1 MSSPSGARKSIAL
14 VLWGLLALCL
24 ALQVLRMRIAE
35 SAVRGGDAITASAVR
50 PQNGQGLAL
59 LAERQLRQGNAAAAR
74 GTSAASLTRTPLT
87 ATGARTLAMSLE
99 KLGKIPESEAA
110 WQIASQLGWR
120 DSQTQLWA
128 MLRALANQQP
138 DIFAMRADA
147 LLRTNNSNE
156 AVAIVRRLLGPAPIR
171 DAFVDRIKINPPWR
185 AAFFHWDGVLPPAE
199 LNVMIETLREL
210 GREGAVPSR
219 RDLRQTMASLIAARR
234 FNEAIQLDRAFVRR
248 TADAESVIDDGGLTF
263 ATEDYRRNLTPF
275 DWMLPTDQATMDE
288 SGGQRSILVTANG
301 GIAAHRYVALAPGN
315 YEISYEMWGDP
326 QAPANLGLTVRC
338 NNDDRELGS
347 SDHQLLVSGQH
358 SLRRFQ
364 ITVTPDCAIIHIMM
378 GQFWSGTEQSLLVDN
393 IKVRPKA

>member
-1 MSSPSGARKSIAL
+1 MSSPSGARRSIAL
-14 VLWGLLALCL
+14 ILWGLLALCL

-35 SAVRGGDAITASAVR
+35 SAVRRGDAVTASAVR
-50 PQNGQGLAL
+50 PQNGQALAL
-59 LAERQLRQGNAAAAR
+59 LAERQLRQGNPALAR

-87 ATGARTLAMSLE
+87 ATGARTLAMSFE
-99 KLGKIPESEAA
+99 KLGKIPESEAS

-128 MLRALANQQP
+128 MLRALANRQP

-171 DAFVDRIKINPPWR
+171 NAFVERIKINPPWR
-185 AAFFHWDGVLPPAE
+185 AAFFRWEGVLPPAE

-210 GREGAVPSR
+210 GREGATPSR
-219 RDLRQTMASLIAARR
+219 RDLRKTIENLIAARR
-234 FNEAIQLDRAFVRR
+234 FSEAIQLDRAFVRR
-248 TADAESVIDDGGLTF
+248 TADAGSVIDDGGLNF
-263 ATEDYRRNLTPF
+263 ATEDYRRSLTPF

-288 SGGQRSILVTANG
+288 SGGERSILAMANG

-315 YEISYEMWGDP
+315 YEVSYEMSGDR
-326 QAPANLGLTVRC
+326 QAPASLGMTVRC

-347 SDHQLLVSGQH
+347 SDHQPLDSGQH
-358 SLRRFQ
+358 SLRSFQ
-364 ITVTPDCAIIHIMM
+364 IAVTRDCAIIHIMV
-378 GQFWSGTEQSLLVDN
+378 GQFWPGTEQSLLIDN

>member
-1 MSSPSGARKSIAL
+1 MSSPSRARKTIAL
-14 VLWGLLALCL
+14 VLWALLALCL

-35 SAVRGGDAITASAVR
+35 SAVRNGDAITAGAVR
-50 PQNGQGLAL
+50 PQNGHGLAL
-59 LAERQLRQGNAAAAR
+59 LAERQLRQGNATAAR

-99 KLGKIPESEAA
+99 KLGKIPESEAS

-156 AVAIVRRLLGPAPIR
+156 AVGIVRRLLGPAPIR

-199 LNVMIETLREL
+199 LNVMMEALREL
-210 GREGAVPSR
+210 GREGAAPSR
-219 RDLRQTMASLIAARR
+219 RDLRQTIASLIAVRR
-234 FNEAIQLDRAFVRR
+234 FDEAIQLDRAFVRR
-248 TADAESVIDDGGLTF
+248 TADAGSLIDDGGLTF

-315 YEISYEMWGDP
+315 YEVSYEMSGDP
-326 QAPANLGLTVRC
+326 QAPASLGVTVRC

-347 SDHQLLVSGQH
+347 SDHQPLGSGKH
-358 SLRRFQ
+358 SLRKFQ
-364 ITVTPDCAIIHIMM
+364 IAVTPDCAIVHIMV
-378 GQFWSGTEQSLLVDN
+378 GQFWPGTEQSLLVDN